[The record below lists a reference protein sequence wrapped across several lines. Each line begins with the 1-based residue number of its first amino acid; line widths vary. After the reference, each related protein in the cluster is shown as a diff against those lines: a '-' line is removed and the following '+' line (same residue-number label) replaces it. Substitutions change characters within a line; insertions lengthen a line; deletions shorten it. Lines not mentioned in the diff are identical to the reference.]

1 MTTSH
6 DIGDLLAR
14 APVIPVIVIDDET
27 VAVPLARALV
37 AGGLTVLEVTLR
49 TKCALASIKRIIA
62 EEADVMPVQPL
73 RRVGNPP
80 VRDVLDLTEEAGE
93 AEALVSP
100 VAAETSRA
108 QLEALSSVVVT
119 ANPAGS
125 DTLEGLVREMLRPM
139 LAEWLD
145 AKLPAMV
152 ERLVAVEIERITARS

>member
-1 MTTSH
+1 MTA
-6 DIGDLLAR
+6 GDQPGTPSMDA
-14 APVIPVIVIDDET
+14 I
-27 VAVPLARALV
+27 
-37 AGGLTVLEVTLR
+37 
-49 TKCALASIKRIIA
+49 LASIKRIIA

-73 RRVGNPP
+73 RRVGSTTAP
-80 VRDVLDLTEEAGE
+80 DVLDLTEEAGE

-108 QLEALSSVVVT
+108 QLDALSSVVVT

-152 ERLVAVEIERITARS
+152 ERLVAVEIERITARN